1 MQQGGGL
8 EMIILLVVFGLIF
21 YFFVIRPQSKR
32 QKEQR
37 DLLSNLA
44 KGDEIMT
51 NGGLIGKIT
60 KVSNDN
66 ENIIIALNDSTE
78 VMISRNF
85 VVATLQKGTMKAL
98 RGQQ

>member
-66 ENIIIALNDSTE
+66 ENIILALNDSTE

-98 RGQQ
+98 RDQQ

>member
-8 EMIILLVVFGLIF
+8 EMLVILAVFGLIF
-21 YFFVIRPQSKR
+21 YFMIFRPQSKR

-37 DLLSNLA
+37 ELLSNLA
-44 KGDEIMT
+44 KGDEILT
-51 NGGLIGKIT
+51 SGGLIGKIT
-60 KVSNDN
+60 KVSADS
-66 ENIIIALNDSTE
+66 ENIVIALNDNNE

-98 RGQQ
+98 RDQQ